1 MTVTAGQN
9 YLSAAKTAVAVS
21 TEVLATNDSHAA
33 EATTA
38 DDETTRT
45 VDEDW
50 VIVTGEPLPTQ
61 TSTSGPCIKRVL
73 SPWGPI
79 ELVAAVGIVVRRW

>member
-1 MTVTAGQN
+1 MTITAGQK
-9 YLSAAKTAVAVS
+9 YLSAAKTAIAVS
-21 TEVLATNDSHAA
+21 TEVSATNNAHAA

-38 DDETTRT
+38 DDETTCT

-61 TSTSGPCIKRVL
+61 TSTSCPCTKRAL
-73 SPWGPI
+73 S
-79 ELVAAVGIVVRRW
+79 L